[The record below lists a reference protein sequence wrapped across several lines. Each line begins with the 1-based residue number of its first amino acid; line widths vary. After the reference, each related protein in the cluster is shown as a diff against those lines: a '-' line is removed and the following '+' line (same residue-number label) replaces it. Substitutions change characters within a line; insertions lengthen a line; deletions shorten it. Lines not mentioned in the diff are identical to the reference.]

1 MLNPAKS
8 LLDDLLHAHRL
19 ARVNH
24 VFGGGL
30 TFHIQRVDANVD
42 AGNALGLQR
51 RDDNA
56 ENLGIGREGVRLAG
70 DEYILDTAVDVAV
83 HILVASKGG
92 REASKGG
99 KEGGRVREESGEE
112 LLSQPWVSEKAQR
125 GQQYYGKTMGR
136 PSNGGGVEGGEG
148 REAMLANDIP

>member
-1 MLNPAKS
+1 LLNPAKS

-56 ENLGIGREGVRLAG
+56 ENLGISREGVRLAG
-70 DEYILDTAVDVAV
+70 DEHILDTAVDVDV

-92 REASKGG
+92 RE
-99 KEGGRVREESGEE
+99 GGRVRRESGEE

-125 GQQYYGKTMGR
+125 EQQYHGKTMGR
-136 PSNGGGVEGGEG
+136 ASNGGGVEGGEG